1 MCTEKSLDKYAKI
14 SYDIPSSYSFM
25 FFFFFFFLKKK
36 NKEIIAMYTFSSTSK
51 FLFFKN
57 GPVHHKNYVDQ
68 NPENAEYSNVGGFCL
83 ME

>member
-1 MCTEKSLDKYAKI
+1 
-14 SYDIPSSYSFM
+14 
-25 FFFFFFFLKKK
+25 
-36 NKEIIAMYTFSSTSK
+36 MYTFSSTSK